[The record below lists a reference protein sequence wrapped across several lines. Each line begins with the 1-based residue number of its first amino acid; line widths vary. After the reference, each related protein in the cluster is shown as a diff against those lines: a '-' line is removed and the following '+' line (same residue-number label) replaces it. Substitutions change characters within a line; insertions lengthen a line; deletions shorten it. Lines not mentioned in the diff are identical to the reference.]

1 MGTKG
6 STNRQRIVEAA
17 DRLFY
22 VRGYNQT
29 SFSDIS
35 DATGLPRGNFYYYFK
50 TKEDILDAVVESRVD
65 GFDQILAECTNAIAD
80 PRKRLLAFARVPL
93 HHSDQ
98 VLQYGC
104 PIGSLSTE
112 LCKSPAPDASPSR
125 MTSVFDLLRHWIA
138 TQFSA
143 LGIAESRADQL
154 AMDLLAR
161 LQGVVLIANIYKDAE
176 FLKRASA
183 DIEDWLIALINRE
196 VAI

>member
-6 STNRQRIVEAA
+6 NINRQRIVEAA

-50 TKEDILDAVVESRVD
+50 TKEDILDAVVESRVESFSQLLD
-65 GFDQILAECTNAIAD
+65 ACMQAVSD
-80 PRKRLLAFARVPL
+80 PYGRLQAFVSMPL
-93 HHSDQ
+93 QSEQ

-104 PIGSLSTE
+104 PIGTLSAE
-112 LCKSPAPDASPSR
+112 LGKAQSEHDSR
-125 MTSVFDLLRHWIA
+125 AHMTAVFDLLRHWCVD
-138 TQFSA
+138 QFVA
-143 LGIAESRADQL
+143 LGVSAARADQL

-161 LQGVVLIANIYKDAE
+161 MQGVVLLASVYNDRA
-176 FLKRASA
+176 FLQRASS
-183 DIEDWLIALINRE
+183 DIQTWLETVIKH
-196 VAI
+196 

>member
-6 STNRQRIVEAA
+6 TTNRQRIIEAA

-65 GFDQILAECTNAIAD
+65 GFDQILSACTESIAD
-80 PRKRLLAFARVPL
+80 PRARLLAFARVPQQ
-93 HHSDQ
+93 HTDQ

-112 LCKSPAPDASPSR
+112 LCKSPGQDGSRLR
-125 MTSVFDLLRHWIA
+125 MTSVFDLLRHWSA
-138 TQFSA
+138 SQFAA
-143 LGIAESRADQL
+143 LGIAQQRADQL
-154 AMDLLAR
+154 ALDLLAR

-176 FLKRASA
+176 FLQRASD
-183 DIEDWLIALINRE
+183 DIEGWLDALITRE
-196 VAI
+196 ANT

>member
-6 STNRQRIVEAA
+6 NINRQRIVEAA

-50 TKEDILDAVVESRVD
+50 TKEDILDAVVESRVE
-65 GFDQILAECTNAIAD
+65 GFSQMLDACTRAASD
-80 PRKRLLAFARVPL
+80 PYSRLQAFVRIPL
-93 HHSDQ
+93 NSEQ

-104 PIGSLSTE
+104 PIGTLSAE
-112 LCKSPAPDASPSR
+112 LGKTQSPDASR
-125 MTSVFDLLRHWIA
+125 AHMTAVFDLLRHWCVG
-138 TQFSA
+138 QFMA
-143 LGIAESRADQL
+143 LGMDASKADLL

-161 LQGVVLIANIYKDAE
+161 MQGVVLLASVYNDRA
-176 FLKRASA
+176 FLQRASS
-183 DIEDWLIALINRE
+183 DIQAWLDTVIQH
-196 VAI
+196 

>member
-6 STNRQRIVEAA
+6 TTNRQRIVEAA

-50 TKEDILDAVVESRVD
+50 TKEDILDAVVEARVD
-65 GFDQILAECTNAIAD
+65 GFDQILSECTRSLAD
-80 PRKRLLAFARVPL
+80 PRDRLLAFARVPL
-93 HHSDQ
+93 QHSDQ
-98 VLQYGC
+98 MLQYGC

-112 LCKSPAPDASPSR
+112 LCKSPDQESSRQR
-125 MTSVFDLLRHWIA
+125 MTSVFDLLRQWSA

-143 LGIAESRADQL
+143 LGLAQQRADEL
-154 AMDLLAR
+154 ALDLLAR

-183 DIEDWLIALINRE
+183 DVEAWLESLIDRE
-196 VAI
+196 VAR